1 MSPHPRRRA
10 IHVGPHRNPDIV
22 SAVESAGG
30 VVVDEPGAAG
40 AAVILTGDQE
50 YVERILASGVEWVQL
65 PWAGIDHWELTTP
78 AGVERRYTSAGPAY
92 ARAVAEHAVA
102 AALAL
107 HKGLPTAAR
116 ATTWERNYQT
126 RGLTGTSVLLV
137 GTGRIAA
144 SAAELLEPWDVTLYG
159 LNRSGRPF
167 PGAEETYRLDDTRAD
182 LSVASLVI
190 CSLPL
195 TPQTE
200 GVLDTSF
207 FDRLGQDAFFVNV
220 GRGAVVDTDALVAA
234 LQSGRLAGAALDV
247 TDPEPLPDG
256 HPLWGMD
263 RVLITPHVANPPGYA
278 APGLAE
284 LVADNVARWL
294 ADRPLRGLVD
304 PEQGY

>member
-1 MSPHPRRRA
+1 MDLHPSRRA
-10 IHVGPHRNPDIV
+10 IHVGPDHDPDIV
-22 SAVESAGG
+22 EAVESAGG
-30 VVVDEPGAAG
+30 VVVDDPAEAG

-50 YVERILASGVEWVQL
+50 YVEWILASGVEWVQL
-65 PWAGIDHWELTTP
+65 PWAGIDHWELTIP

-116 ATTWERNYQT
+116 ATTWARNYET
-126 RGLTGTSVLLV
+126 RQLTGASVLLV

-167 PGAEETYRLDDTRAD
+167 PGAEETYRMDDTGID
-182 LSVASLVI
+182 LSPVSLVI

-195 TPQTE
+195 TPHTE
-200 GVLDTSF
+200 RILDSAF
-207 FDRLGQDAFFVNV
+207 FDRPGPDAFFVNV
-220 GRGAVVDTDALVAA
+220 GRGAVVDTHALVAA
-234 LQSGRLAGAALDV
+234 LRSGRLAGAALDV

-256 HPLWGMD
+256 HPLWEMD
-263 RVLITPHVANPPGYA
+263 RVLVTPHVANPPGYA

-284 LVADNVARWL
+284 LVAENVRRWIEDL
-294 ADRPLRGLVD
+294 PLQGLVD
-304 PEQGY
+304 PNRGY